1 MIGWSGLIAEEV
13 AATNAALLSADNLIR
28 SLDEQ
33 ISRAEY
39 LRSVY
44 TDDGAL
50 LRAELRCRTA
60 QPP

>member
-13 AATNAALLSADNLIR
+13 AATNAALLSADALVR

-33 ISRAEY
+33 ITKAEY

-44 TDDGAL
+44 NDDGAP
-50 LRAELRCRTA
+50 RVPSKSIVT
-60 QPP
+60 